1 MTKKGDC
8 GDGKN
13 SVILHP
19 EIRKGRPLPPL
30 FSVGR
35 ELEGD
40 KI

>member
-8 GDGKN
+8 VNEKN

-19 EIRKGRPLPPL
+19 EIRKGRPLPTP
-30 FSVGR
+30 SPVWR

-40 KI
+40 KN